1 MWAYRLRPVHHPRGC
16 PFQMRLVGT
25 RTVLGNRD
33 GVPMAARTQVRSH
46 ALTLVEDLDGRW
58 RRAYFHQLLNQ
69 VVRHA
74 VVVRVEGDVIVDVD
88 SGTRPIAQV
97 ETLGGQRKI
106 GRASC
111 RAR

>member
-1 MWAYRLRPVHHPRGC
+1 MRSNSRAVCGPIVCAQCTIREGVHSRCAWWERGRCSAIVTACPWPARP
-16 PFQMRLVGT
+16 
-25 RTVLGNRD
+25 
-33 GVPMAARTQVRSH
+33 QVRSH

-58 RRAYFHQLLNQ
+58 RRAYFHQLLHQ

-97 ETLGGQRKI
+97 ETLGG
-106 GRASC
+106 
-111 RAR
+111 